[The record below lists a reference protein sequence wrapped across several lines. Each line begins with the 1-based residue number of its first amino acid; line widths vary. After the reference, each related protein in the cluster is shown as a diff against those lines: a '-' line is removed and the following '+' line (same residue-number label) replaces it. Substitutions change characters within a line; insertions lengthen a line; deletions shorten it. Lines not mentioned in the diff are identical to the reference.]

1 MTTASLKIQLQELI
15 ANSAAIQSLPEEA
28 RQIREDTMLN
38 ADDETMQQ
46 FIDVLTNEANQLEK
60 INQEMENE
68 AEEINKLIAEA
79 KQLGKQA
86 EREIRKDA
94 EVTERIKD
102 DLRAEAL
109 LKQLDEITDSK

>member
-1 MTTASLKIQLQELI
+1 MTTTNLKMQLQELI

-28 RQIREDTMLN
+28 RDLRTNTMLN

-46 FIDVLTNEANQLEK
+46 FIDVLTNEAKQLEK
-60 INQEMENE
+60 INQDMANE
-68 AEEINKLIAEA
+68 TEEINKLIAEA

-94 EVTERIKD
+94 EATERIKD

-109 LKQLDEITDSK
+109 LKKLDEITGK